1 MEDLKDLHNY
11 IMNSKDI
18 DALYYTN
25 NQVSLKDLWQSNIQD
40 SEISLFVKKEKSK
53 NTNGT
58 NLVKYILS
66 QAYYNKYF
74 YDLELYQKIEKEINS
89 LSHNDKK

>member
-40 SEISLFVKKEKSK
+40 SEISLFVKKEISK
-53 NTNGT
+53 NINGT
-58 NLVKYILS
+58 NLEKYILS
-66 QAYYNKYF
+66 QSYYNKYF
-74 YDLELYQKIEKEINS
+74 YDLELYQKIEKEIIS
-89 LSHNDKK
+89 LSHNEQK